1 MLSRSIGKAA
11 GGLVLGLSVAA
22 AAHAAPL
29 FEPVTVIS
37 RASANSEPA
46 LGKLLA
52 TPSTATVQEVRVD
65 AAATAQPQLEF
76 ELLGKRVQAVRSK
89 VEALPDG
96 GSIWYGQ
103 FRSPSDRLTAA
114 TSNGQDDPGNS
125 LILVR
130 SGDTITGS
138 IRKDGKLYRLRPLGN
153 RHVLVE
159 VDESRMPADHPADYN
174 QLPKIPMAD
183 NDHIGIAQ
191 ASSGTPA
198 TIRVLVVA
206 TNAAV
211 TAYGGNMQSLVQLA
225 VAESNQGYTNS
236 NVGLTLQLAGYE
248 TTSYTESGNFT
259 TDLTRFRGTSDGF
272 MDSIHTS
279 RNNTAADVGVLL
291 INNSAYCGLASGIGS
306 TASTA
311 FAAVYWDCATGYYSF
326 AHEIGHLQSAR
337 HDIATDSSTSP
348 YAYGH
353 GYRYEPATGT
363 GWRTIMAYNC
373 TRSCPRLNYWSN
385 PNISYNPDGQRQY
398 RRQPTRAGQHQGHH
412 RGLPLSPYGPR
423 PPCAAADFLPAGITR
438 GRGYPATSRWRPRAA
453 PNPARTSRPA
463 RCGCRRDHPPAASG
477 SPDDGCG
484 HGSWCPRHGARR
496 WHRLRTEPRR

>member
-22 AAHAAPL
+22 YAHAAPL

-76 ELLGKRVQAVRSK
+76 ELLGQRVQAVRSK

-103 FRSPSDRLTAA
+103 FRSPSDKLTAA

-130 SGDTITGS
+130 SGDTVTGS

-159 VDESRMPADHPADYN
+159 VDESRMPVDHPVDYN
-174 QLPKIPMAD
+174 QLPKIPMGN
-183 NDHIGIAQ
+183 NDRIGIAQ

-211 TAYGGNMQSLVQLA
+211 AAYGGNMQSLVQLA
-225 VAESNQGYTNS
+225 VAESNQGYVNS
-236 NVGLTLQLAGYE
+236 NVGITMQLAGYE
-248 TTSYTESGNFT
+248 TTSYTESGSFD
-259 TDLTRFRGTSDGF
+259 TDLARFRGTSDGY

-279 RNNTAADVGVLL
+279 RNNTAVDVGVLL
-291 INNSAYCGLASGIGS
+291 INNTAYCGLAS
-306 TASTA
+306 A
-311 FAAVYWDCATGYYSF
+311 
-326 AHEIGHLQSAR
+326 SAR
-337 HDIATDSSTSP
+337 PRRRRSRRCTGIARPATTRSRMRSATCRARGMTSP
-348 YAYGH
+348 
-353 GYRYEPATGT
+353 
-363 GWRTIMAYNC
+363 
-373 TRSCPRLNYWSN
+373 
-385 PNISYNPDGQRQY
+385 
-398 RRQPTRAGQHQGHH
+398 PTRAH
-412 RGLPLSPYGPR
+412 RPTPM
-423 PPCAAADFLPAGITR
+423 
-438 GRGYPATSRWRPRAA
+438 ATATA
-453 PNPARTSRPA
+453 MSRPA
-463 RCGCRRDHPPAASG
+463 APA
-477 SPDDGCG
+477 
-484 HGSWCPRHGARR
+484 GARSWPTTAPAVAR
-496 WHRLRTEPRR
+496 A

>member
-22 AAHAAPL
+22 AAQAAPL

-76 ELLGKRVQAVRSK
+76 ELLGRRVQAVRSK

-103 FRSPSDRLTAA
+103 LRSPSDRLTAA

-125 LILVR
+125 VILVR
-130 SGDTITGS
+130 SGNTLTGS

-174 QLPKIPMAD
+174 QLPKIPMGN
-183 NDHIGIAQ
+183 NDRIGIAQ

-225 VAESNQGYTNS
+225 VAESNQGYVNS
-236 NVGLTLQLAGYE
+236 NVGITLQLAGYE
-248 TTSYTESGNFT
+248 TTNYTESGNFT
-259 TDLTRFRGTSDGF
+259 TDLTRFRNTSDGY

-291 INNSAYCGLASGIGS
+291 INNTSYCGLASGIGS

-337 HDIATDSSTSP
+337 HDIASDPSTSP

-353 GYRYEPATGT
+353 GYRYEPSSGSR
-363 GWRTIMAYNC
+363 WRTIMAYDC
-373 TRSCPRLNYWSN
+373 SAGCPRLNYWSN
-385 PNISYNPDGQRQY
+385 PNISYTGVPMGIASSADNQRVLVN
-398 RRQPTRAGQHQGHH
+398 TKATI
-412 RGLPLSPYGPR
+412 
-423 PPCAAADFLPAGITR
+423 AAFR
-438 GRGYPATSRWRPRAA
+438 
-453 PNPARTSRPA
+453 
-463 RCGCRRDHPPAASG
+463 
-477 SPDDGCG
+477 
-484 HGSWCPRHGARR
+484 
-496 WHRLRTEPRR
+496 